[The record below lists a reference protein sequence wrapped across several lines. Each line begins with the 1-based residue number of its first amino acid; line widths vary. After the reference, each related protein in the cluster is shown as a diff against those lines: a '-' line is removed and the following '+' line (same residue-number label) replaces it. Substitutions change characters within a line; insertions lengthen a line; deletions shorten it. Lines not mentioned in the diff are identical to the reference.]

1 MLSGHRKCNLI
12 QNGGFEQGLTS
23 WLGARNVGLSSP
35 RCHEGLVAAAMGKP
49 NSKSPATMFQDV
61 RVCPGRSYRLQL
73 SVAAAQPE
81 GDPGDL
87 EVQVLWVGP
96 CAELE
101 PAIGCDPLVIQGRTT
116 CSWKTAV
123 VYTGVVPFG
132 VDTARI
138 CLTRFLGKPL
148 QDCRDGCDEDPCDS
162 DPCDVHLCDAD
173 PCGEDRCDDD
183 PCEEDLFEQDSCEEH
198 SCREDPCREDCCE
211 ERQRENCNYLLV
223 DDVIFVERG

>member
-1 MLSGHRKCNLI
+1 
-12 QNGGFEQGLTS
+12 
-23 WLGARNVGLSSP
+23 
-35 RCHEGLVAAAMGKP
+35 MGTP

-96 CAELE
+96 VPSLE
-101 PAIGCDPLVIQGRTT
+101 PAICCDPLVIQGRTT

-173 PCGEDRCDDD
+173 PCGEDRVMTIRAKKTYLSRTRVKSIHAER
-183 PCEEDLFEQDSCEEH
+183 PMPRRL
-198 SCREDPCREDCCE
+198 CE
-211 ERQRENCNYLLV
+211 ERQRENCNYLLSTM
-223 DDVIFVERG
+223 